1 MDTFAFVLM
10 PFDKKFDDI
19 YKFGIKAAAGS
30 LAIRAERVDEQIF
43 SEGILERIYRQIDA
57 ADVVIADMTG
67 QNANV
72 FYEVGYVHAKGKLC
86 LLLTQ
91 DADDI
96 PFDLRHRR
104 HIVYGGSIENL
115 VAALKKDLVWAKA
128 EIEGFRKTRIK
139 IDVHGITSDLD
150 RTERTATVTLTFKF
164 DLRNEADRPS
174 PEIEA
179 AYLYSGDG
187 WKLSQSGSECPS
199 TKSDLPVFTLQRFV
213 TPPVK
218 RLTKGGWAQLE
229 VKSSRVMAKAYLG
242 DVIKDSYKINGRGV
256 LRLATSEGNLD
267 HEFVIDTEAMDL
279 PF

>member
-1 MDTFAFVLM
+1 MFAFVLM

-19 YKFGIKAAAGS
+19 YKFGIKAAAGALS
-30 LAIRAERVDEQIF
+30 IRAERVDEQIF

-57 ADVVIADMTG
+57 ADLVIADMTG

-91 DADDI
+91 NADDI

-104 HIVYGGSIENL
+104 HIVYGGSIDHL
-115 VAALKKDLVWAKA
+115 VDALKKDLIWAKS

-139 IDVHGITSDLD
+139 VDVHGITSDLD
-150 RTERTATVTLTFKF
+150 RTEREAVVTLTFRF
-164 DLRNEADRPS
+164 DLRNDADRPS
-174 PEIEA
+174 PDIEA
-179 AYLYSGDG
+179 GYIYSGDG
-187 WKLSQSGSECPS
+187 WTLSQNGSECPS
-199 TKSDLPVFTLQRFV
+199 TKSDLPVFKLQHFV

-218 RLTKGGWAQLE
+218 RLTKGGWAQFE
-229 VKSSRVMAKAYLG
+229 VKSKRVMARAYLG
-242 DVIKDSYKINGRGV
+242 DEIKDSYKITGRAV

-267 HEFVIDTEAMDL
+267 HEFIIDTEAIDM